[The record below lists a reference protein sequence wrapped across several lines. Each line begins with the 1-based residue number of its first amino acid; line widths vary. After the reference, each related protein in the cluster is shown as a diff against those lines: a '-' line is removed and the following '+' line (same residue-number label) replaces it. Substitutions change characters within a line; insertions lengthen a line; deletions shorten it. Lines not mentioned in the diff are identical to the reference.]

1 MSLHREQAPGYCV
14 TVLTNRCRDLI
25 LIRIPVTIYF
35 ADVVIKISVFVVTR
49 AGLTKQMPAV
59 HAIRSKDCNVRVSE
73 KIPNIFL

>member
-1 MSLHREQAPGYCV
+1 M

-35 ADVVIKISVFVVTR
+35 ADIVIKISVFVVIR

-59 HAIRSKDCNVRVSE
+59 HAIYIRRIGYV
-73 KIPNIFL
+73 